1 MDIERKAALL
11 EVKSAKAEYSEAHT
25 RMVRRV
31 DMGYDAW
38 SLAAYVSSAERAVPK
53 AAKRRESVRRSVNE
67 EYVNMVD
74 GKGNGRKA
82 PRGSIINS
90 RPMRRKGR

>member
-11 EVKSAKAEYSEAHT
+11 EVKAAKAEYSEAHS
-25 RMVRRV
+25 RMIRRM
-31 DMGYDAW
+31 DYGYDAW

-53 AAKRRESVRRSVNE
+53 AAKRRESERRSVNE

-74 GKGNGRKA
+74 GKGNGRKT
-82 PRGSIINS
+82 PRGSVIS
-90 RPMRRKGR
+90 SSALRRKGR